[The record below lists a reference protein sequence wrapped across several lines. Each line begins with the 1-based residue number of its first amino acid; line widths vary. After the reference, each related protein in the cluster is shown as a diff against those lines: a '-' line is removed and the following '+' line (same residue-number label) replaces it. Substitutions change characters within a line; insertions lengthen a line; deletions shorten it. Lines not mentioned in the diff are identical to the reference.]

1 MRGIIIM
8 KVLGISGSPRQNGN
22 TELLLKEFLRGAADA
37 GAETELLQ
45 VKKVRFDPCI
55 SCNRCFK
62 TGRCE
67 VEDAF
72 QPIYDKLM
80 EADHV
85 VLASPIY
92 FMTVSAWAKT
102 LIDRCQCY
110 WAKKYVLKD
119 PVPEYRGGLKRK
131 GVFIS
136 ACGSSVKQAFDGA
149 VFTMKFFF
157 DAIGVTHHR
166 NLLYHNVD
174 EMGAIKKHPAALRE
188 AYEAGREIVEKS

>member
-1 MRGIIIM
+1 M